1 MLDNHAMPR
10 VSEEIEIRATP
21 DKVWHVVQEDLAAT
35 KEWSQGRMSAATMD
49 GKPAGPGS
57 LIRFE
62 LTVGGSQQALVL
74 QNQTWQPPEL
84 CAGPIV
90 EGPVKGSFAYSYA
103 KSGAGTLLRFEMDAQ
118 LSGLL
123 RFAGGVFKSQLE
135 TNLREAL
142 SSLKSYIERRTAA
155 AR

>member
-1 MLDNHAMPR
+1 MPR
-10 VSEEIEIRATP
+10 VSEEIEIRAP
-21 DKVWHVVQEDLAAT
+21 REEVWHVVQEDLAAT
-35 KEWSQGRMSAATMD
+35 GEWSRGRMRAATVD

-62 LTVGGSQQALVL
+62 LTVGGGQQALVL
-74 QNQTWQPPEL
+74 QNQTWRRPEL

-90 EGPVKGSFAYSYA
+90 EGPVKGSFAYSYG
-103 KSGAGTLLRFEMDAQ
+103 KRGADTVLRFEMDAQ
-118 LSGLL
+118 LSGVL
-123 RFAGGVFKSQLE
+123 RFAGGVFKSQVE

-142 SSLKSYIERRTAA
+142 SSLKAFIERRSPA